1 MNTETIRIDDLPLGK
16 FHYKVIA
23 LTFGAHLTDGY
34 ILGLIGI
41 AFTLLTPAMAL
52 DSFWQ
57 GVIGSS
63 VLLGLFFGSMLAGV
77 ISDRFGRQKI
87 FLFSFVIIVLG
98 SFLQYFA
105 MTPLTLALCRVFIG
119 IGIGG
124 DYSVGHALLAE
135 FCPKKHRGAILGSFS
150 VIWTLGYVAATF
162 IGTAMIK
169 ADLGPD
175 TWRLMLA
182 SSLVPALIV
191 LIARRGFPESP
202 RWLMN
207 KGREKES
214 AEVLKRHLGEHVIL
228 GDETIDHSHSGF
240 RALFTRKYIKRT
252 VFNCLFFV
260 CIVIP
265 YFAIYTFLP
274 MILGI
279 MNLSEGFGTE
289 LMLNV
294 MLILGALLGIW
305 CTIRFTRRGFLIG
318 AFAILTAVLFVFSI
332 LSSDRHVLLIM
343 LFALFTLTLSA
354 VSNLVGVFPAES
366 FPTEVRSSGIGF
378 ATAISR
384 LGSAISTFL
393 LPVFLSDYGVNTT
406 MLIMAVVLL
415 VGTVVSVL
423 WAPET
428 KTLSLAQ
435 AGKVVAA

>member
-1 MNTETIRIDDLPLGK
+1 MNAETIRIDDLPLGK
-16 FHYKVIA
+16 FHYRIIA

-41 AFTLLTPAMAL
+41 AFTLLTPAMGL

-77 ISDRFGRQKI
+77 ISDHFGRQKI

-105 MTPLTLALCRVFIG
+105 ATPLTLTLCRIFIG

-135 FCPKKHRGAILGSFS
+135 FCPRKNRGAILGSFS
-150 VIWTLGYVAATF
+150 VIWTFGYVAATF
-162 IGTAMIK
+162 VGAAMIK
-169 ADLGPD
+169 AELGPD
-175 TWRLMLA
+175 TWRMMLA
-182 SSLVPALIV
+182 SSLIPALIV
-191 LIARRGFPESP
+191 LVARRGFPESP

-214 AEVLKRHLGEHVIL
+214 EAVLKKHLGDNVIL
-228 GDETIDHSHSGF
+228 GDEEIDASNSGF
-240 RALFTRKYIKRT
+240 KALFARKYIKRT
-252 VFNCLFFV
+252 IFNCLFFV

-289 LMLNV
+289 LILNV

-318 AFAILTAVLFVFSI
+318 AFSILTVVLFLFSV
-332 LSSDRHVLLIM
+332 LSSDMHMLLIA

-393 LPVFLSDYGVNTT
+393 LPVFLRDYGLSTT
-406 MLIMAVVLL
+406 MLILAGVLL
-415 VGTVVSVL
+415 VGTIISIL

-428 KTLSLAQ
+428 KSLTLAQ
-435 AGKVVAA
+435 AGKVGA